1 VSAPPRGGLR
11 RKERVRRARSALYR
25 QLVLEAAERVFA
37 EKGAAD
43 TKMEEIAA
51 ESGLSL
57 GTVYS
62 VYSGKAG
69 IVRAIHESRLAEVLQ
84 RTIDVARGV
93 RDPLERLLRGVRAT
107 LEFFV
112 LHPEYLRLH
121 LREGYAWGLGDA
133 AAASREQAAAWR
145 EGVAMQR
152 ALFARGVEE
161 GLFHPG
167 DPELMARMMIALQQ
181 VQLARWVETG
191 MQRQPEELAAEMDQ
205 LVRRCFCIQA

>member
-1 VSAPPRGGLR
+1 MSAPERPR

-25 QLVLEAAERVFA
+25 QLVLEAAERIFA

-43 TKMEEIAA
+43 TKMEEIAG

-62 VYSGKAG
+62 VYSGKAA
-69 IVRAIHESRLAEVLQ
+69 IVRAIHETRLAEVLQ
-84 RTIDVARGV
+84 RTVDVARGV
-93 RDPLERLLRGVRAT
+93 RDPLERLLRGVGAYV
-107 LEFFV
+107 EVFA
-112 LHPEYLRLH
+112 LHPEYLRPH

-133 AAASREQAAAWR
+133 GASTRAQAAAWR

-152 ALFARGVEE
+152 SLFARGIEA

-167 DPELMARMMIALQQ
+167 DPELMARMMIAMQQ
-181 VQLARWVETG
+181 VQLASWMEGSMERS
-191 MQRQPEELAAEMDQ
+191 PEELVAEMEQQ
-205 LVRRCFCIQA
+205 LRRSFCRV

>member
-1 VSAPPRGGLR
+1 VSMPQRGRPR

-25 QLVLEAAERVFA
+25 QLVLEAAERIFA

-62 VYSGKAG
+62 VYSGKAE
-69 IVRAIHESRLAEVLQ
+69 IVQAIHESRLAEVLQ
-84 RTIDVARGV
+84 RTVDVARAV

-121 LREGYAWGLGDA
+121 LGEGYAWGLGDA
-133 AAASREQAAAWR
+133 AATSRQQVAAWR

-167 DPELMARMMIALQQ
+167 DPELMARMMIAMQQ
-181 VQLARWVETG
+181 VQLASWVESG
-191 MQRQPEELAAEMDQ
+191 MQRAPEELVAEMEQ
-205 LVRRCFCIQA
+205 LVRRSFCLRT